1 MSAQKIDPNLNV
13 NQQESVAVTCRE
25 LPCFTNCPV
34 LDQATRRKPRHPS
47 QLIHHETSPLHGE
60 DSAVSYQLSSES
72 DASRSS

>member
-34 LDQATRRKPRHPS
+34 LDQATRRKIVTYYPEGTLYATDGIRIDS
-47 QLIHHETSPLHGE
+47 FHGVLPMG
-60 DSAVSYQLSSES
+60 SLGA
-72 DASRSS
+72 